1 MRYEKTLP
9 LRDGR
14 ALRIRNAEPADA
26 QPLLDLIVLT
36 HSQTDYLLAYP
47 DERRFTP
54 EQEAE
59 YLKGMLESDREIML
73 LAEID
78 GTLCGCLGLNAIGG
92 RYKVRHRAEF
102 GISVD
107 EAFWALGIGKALME
121 AVIAC
126 AKLAHYTQLELSV
139 VADNARA
146 VSMYQK
152 FGFVEFGR
160 NPKGFLSRFS
170 GYQTLVEMRLEL

>member
-1 MRYEKTLP
+1 MRFEKTLP

-14 ALRIRNAEPADA
+14 TLRIRNAEPADA
-26 QPLLDLIVLT
+26 QALLELIILT

-107 EAFWALGIGKALME
+107 EAVWGLGFDGSSYCMRKAVPLHPVG
-121 AVIAC
+121 AQRRSGQRTGRV
-126 AKLAHYTQLELSV
+126 H
-139 VADNARA
+139 
-146 VSMYQK
+146 VS
-152 FGFVEFGR
+152 
-160 NPKGFLSRFS
+160 
-170 GYQTLVEMRLEL
+170 

>member
-1 MRYEKTLP
+1 MRFEKTLP

-14 ALRIRNAEPADA
+14 TLRIRNAEPADA
-26 QPLLDLIVLT
+26 QALLELIILT

-78 GTLCGCLGLNAIGG
+78 
-92 RYKVRHRAEF
+92 
-102 GISVD
+102 VD
-107 EAFWALGIGKALME
+107 EAFWGLGIGKALME

-126 AKLAHYTQLELSV
+126 AKLFHYTQLELSV
-139 VADNARA
+139 VADNERA
-146 VSMYQK
+146 VSMYHK
-152 FGFVEFGR
+152 LGFVEFGR

>member
-1 MRYEKTLP
+1 MRFEKTLP

-14 ALRIRNAEPADA
+14 TLRIRNAEPADA
-26 QPLLDLIVLT
+26 QTLLELIVLT

-107 EAFWALGIGKALME
+107 EAFWGLGIGKALME
-121 AVIAC
+121 AVCMRKAVP
-126 AKLAHYTQLELSV
+126 LHPVRLSV
-139 VADNARA
+139 VTDNERA
-146 VSMYQK
+146 VSITVNLALSSA
-152 FGFVEFGR
+152 GT
-160 NPKGFLSRFS
+160 PGFLSSRFS